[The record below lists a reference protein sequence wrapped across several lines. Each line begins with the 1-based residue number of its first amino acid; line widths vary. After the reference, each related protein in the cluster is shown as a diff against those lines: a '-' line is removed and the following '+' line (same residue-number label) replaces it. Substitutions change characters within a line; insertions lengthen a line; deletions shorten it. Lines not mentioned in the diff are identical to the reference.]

1 MPPWL
6 IVIDD
11 FLREPDAVRAK
22 ALQLTYQVGGHYP
35 GLNSIEKI
43 PLEGLGQAISSIVQE
58 PLCAPWAPDFSH
70 QSCRLSLAS
79 DDRPGRVHIDVS
91 HWTGVLCLSRD
102 EHCRGGTEFFRHK
115 RTGTDHAPL
124 TPAAIAEMGYKSIAE
139 LDADILQKDSL
150 DPSKWERTLNVPMK
164 YNRLILVQPH
174 YWHTAGPGFGD
185 SVENGRLVYLMFF
198 KRMRPLPGQA
208 MPPLARHA

>member
-1 MPPWL
+1 MRPWL
-6 IVIDD
+6 FVVDD
-11 FLREPDAVRAK
+11 FLREPDVVRAK
-22 ALQLTYQVGGHYP
+22 ALELTYAVGGHYP

-43 PLEGLGQAISSIVQE
+43 KLEGLGQLISNIVQE
-58 PLCAPWAPDFSH
+58 PLCAPWTPDFSH

-91 HWTGVLCLSRD
+91 HWTGVLSLTRD
-102 EHCRGGTEFFRHK
+102 EDCRGGTQFFRHR
-115 RTGTDHAPL
+115 RTGTDYAPL
-124 TPAAIAEMGYKSIAE
+124 TPAALADAGYKSFAE

-150 DPSKWERTLNVPMK
+150 DPAKWEQTLCVPLK
-164 YNRLILVQPH
+164 FNRLILLQPH

-198 KRMRPLPGQA
+198 KRVRPSPTHA
-208 MPPLARHA
+208 APPLTANA